1 MPDGLVEQEASL
13 AATEEVTN
21 ATESATGEQ
30 QESQEGQ
37 QAAAGVQKRI
47 DKAVRAQ
54 REAERERE
62 FWKQEA
68 LKGRTTTPAET
79 QTTTTEAKGEPSEN
93 DFETHAAYVKALTK
107 WTANQ
112 AVEEFKV
119 SQRKEAVTTRQQTV
133 QQEFKGRQEAFK
145 AATPDFD
152 EVISAAD
159 VQVSNAVITEIVE
172 SENGPALQYYLAK
185 NPDEAERLSKLAPL
199 TLAREVGKIESRFS
213 SSQQKTAVKT
223 TAAPPP
229 PNPTGKSS
237 ATSTKDPGEMNP
249 AEYRAWRAKQ

>member
-1 MPDGLVEQEASL
+1 MDGLVEQEIVP
-13 AATEEVTN
+13 AATEEVTT

-30 QESQEGQ
+30 QEPQDGK
-37 QAAAGVQKRI
+37 QAADGVQKRI

-68 LKGRTTTPAET
+68 LKSRTAPPAET

-133 QQEFKGRQEAFK
+133 QQEFKVRQEAFK

-152 EVISAAD
+152 EVVSAAD
-159 VQVSNAVITEIVE
+159 VQVSDAVIAEIVE
-172 SENGPALQYYLAK
+172 SENGPQLQYYLSK
-185 NPDEAERLSKLAPL
+185 NHDEAERLSKLPRL
-199 TLAREVGKIESRFS
+199 QLAREVGKIESRFS
-213 SSQQKTAVKT
+213 SSQQKIAVKT

>member
-1 MPDGLVEQEASL
+1 MPEVVEQEVSP

-21 ATESATGEQ
+21 ATEPAAGEQ

-37 QAAAGVQKRI
+37 QAAASVQKRI

-68 LKGRTTTPAET
+68 LKGRTATPAET

-93 DFETHAAYVKALTK
+93 DFETHATYVKALTK

-133 QQEFKGRQEAFK
+133 QQEFRGRQEAFK

-152 EVISAAD
+152 EVVSAAD

-172 SENGPALQYYLAK
+172 SENGPQLQYYLAK

-199 TLAREVGKIESRFS
+199 ALAREVGKIESRFS